1 MNAPLSDGFT
11 ARSMIVAD
19 IPAVVA
25 LNNARS
31 RELIGVEPLTEQ
43 RLCTRC
49 QMPGF
54 DLETDTCLVLDR
66 MGQLVGG
73 SYVFDLAEPHVQV
86 RCESIVNSDYN
97 DQGIGNYLLEW
108 AEERAR
114 LAISKAPEGARV
126 TLSHGVL
133 EQDRSTRDLLSQHGF
148 VPIRHFWQMVIDM
161 EAPPTSPTWPNGITL
176 CTFADKPDDR
186 ALALAIRDAFKDHWG
201 YVESPIEEELERWRH
216 QTSNDPDFD
225 PSLWFLAMEGREIA
239 GVSMC
244 WPKSHEDPKMGYVG
258 VLGVRRPWRRQGLGL
273 ALLHHSFEELY
284 RRGLRKVGL
293 DVDATSLTGATRLYE
308 RAGMYVNR
316 QSHAYEKEL
325 RSGKDLS
332 TQSVE

>member
-1 MNAPLSDGFT
+1 MRLDD
-11 ARSMIVAD
+11 V
-19 IPAVVA
+19 PAVVA
-25 LNNARS
+25 LENAHS

-43 RLCTRC
+43 RLRTRC

-54 DLETDTCLVLDR
+54 DLETDTCLVLDQT
-66 MGQLVGG
+66 GELVGG
-73 SYVFDLAEPHVQV
+73 AYVFDLTEPHVQV
-86 RCESIVNSDYN
+86 RCESVVNSGCRN
-97 DQGIGNYLLEW
+97 QGIGNYLLEW

-114 LAISKAPEGARV
+114 QAIAKAPEGSRV

-133 EQDRSTRDLLSQHGF
+133 EQDRPTQELLSQHGF
-148 VPIRHFWQMVIDM
+148 VSIRHFWQMVIEM
-161 EAPPTSPTWPNGITL
+161 ETSPPFPTWPEGIAL
-176 CTFADKPDDR
+176 CTFVDKPDDR
-186 ALALAIRDAFKDHWG
+186 ALALAVQDAFKDHWG

-216 QTSNDPDFD
+216 QTANDPDFD
-225 PSLWFLAMEGREIA
+225 PSLWFLAMEGEEIA

-258 VLGVRRPWRRQGLGL
+258 VVGVRRPWRRQGLGL
-273 ALLHHSFEELY
+273 ALLHHSFGELY

-308 RAGMYVNR
+308 RAGMHVNR

-325 RSGKDLS
+325 RAGKDLS